1 MQSYYTPF
9 DLGLRRPLARKFD
22 PQRQLLRLLAKGFSR
37 WIVSVLII
45 TATVTTL
52 WAYSHQTAIS
62 SKGKKGFNA
71 ITTALLLLMNI
82 NIQVRR
88 SQDDPERDR
97 SVASSALTRDD
108 DPP

>member
-52 WAYSHQTAIS
+52 WAYSHQSAIS

-71 ITTALLLLMNI
+71 LTTALLLLMNI
-82 NIQVRR
+82 NIQVRHR
-88 SQDDPERDR
+88 MMTPETKTG
-97 SVASSALTRDD
+97 SVASSR
-108 DPP
+108 